1 MYALA
6 PRGSNI
12 KEFGELVRGFWEP
25 VLVARKPVEDVAP
38 VTKPEI
44 APLPLARDPGANC
57 RGDAY
62 TGTGISC

>member
-1 MYALA
+1 MEVVQVTGAVCA
-6 PRGSNI
+6 Q
-12 KEFGELVRGFWEP
+12 P

-44 APLPLARDPGANC
+44 APLLLARDPGANW
-57 RGDAY
+57 RGDVY